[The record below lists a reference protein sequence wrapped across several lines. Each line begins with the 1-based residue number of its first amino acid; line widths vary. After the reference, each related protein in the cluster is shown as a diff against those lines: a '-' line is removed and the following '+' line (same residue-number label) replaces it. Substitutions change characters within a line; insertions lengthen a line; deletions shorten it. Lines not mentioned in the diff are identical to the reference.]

1 MWLSA
6 CWMFF
11 SLKRN
16 IYGILFASMLPPP
29 SSYTEPHLQKHH
41 GIFRKELSLLEATS
55 LIISG
60 TIGAGILGLPF
71 ALQHLGAPLAV
82 LSLFVFGALTIFLN
96 LLLGRLAEKAGRPL
110 QLVGLAKHYLGRTG
124 EILMSVVMYAT
135 LFGVLTIY
143 IIGAG
148 EALQGLFGGDALG
161 WSTIFF
167 AVASILVFLGLRTLK
182 KTELFLSL
190 GILLV
195 VLLLSFVSAGH
206 IDREYLVAANPFA
219 ALFPYGVLI
228 FALHGTT
235 SIPEAYS
242 LLPHNVR
249 AFRKAVVMAGI
260 STVIVYMLF
269 VVTVIG
275 VTGPLTTPVATIGL
289 GEKVGPVVHVLA
301 NVFAILAMSTSF
313 LMGSLALRDSLV
325 WDWKVSRVTS
335 SLFVCTVPFIIF
347 MLGLR
352 QFTAAIDVVGGW
364 FMTIEIL
371 LILAMALAAHVV
383 VAKNKTTP

>member
-1 MWLSA
+1 MHLS
-6 CWMFF
+6 
-11 SLKRN
+11 S
-16 IYGILFASMLPPP
+16 
-29 SSYTEPHLQKHH
+29 SSYQESNLTKHH
-41 GIFRKELSLLEATS
+41 GIFRKELSTLEAIA

-71 ALQHLGAPLAV
+71 ALQHLGVPLAIV
-82 LSLFVFGALTIFLN
+82 SLLLFGFFTILLN
-96 LLLGRLAEKAGRPL
+96 LLLGRLAEKAGKPL
-110 QLVGLAKHYLGRTG
+110 QLVGLAKQYLGKTG
-124 EILMSVVMYAT
+124 EVLMSVVMYAT

-148 EALQGLFGGDALG
+148 EALSALFGGDSML
-161 WSTIFF
+161 WSILFF

-182 KTELFLSL
+182 KAELFLSL
-190 GILLV
+190 GILAV
-195 VLLLSFVSAGH
+195 VIILSLVSAAH
-206 IDREYLVAANPFA
+206 VHTEHLLAAHPFS

-242 LLPHNVR
+242 LLPKNKR
-249 AFRKAVVMAGI
+249 AFRKAVVRAGI
-260 STVIVYMLF
+260 SIVVVYILF
-269 VVTVIG
+269 VTTVIG
-275 VTGPLTTPVATIGL
+275 VTGPLTTPVATVGL

-313 LMGSLALRDSLV
+313 LMGALALRDSLV
-325 WDWKVSRVTS
+325 WDWKMSQAGS
-335 SLFVCTVPFIIF
+335 SIMVCAIPFTIF

-352 QFTAAIDVVGGW
+352 QFTTAIDVVGGW

-371 LILAMALAAHVV
+371 LILGMAFSAYMF
-383 VAKNKTTP
+383 KNKTTPKGVDNM